1 MDAKTPGPCQSQIKV
16 KNKTH
21 KEDEK
26 VEGTTPTR
34 WKELSVSIMV
44 VVYFYFLLFFFLQRF
59 KYIYWTADFLLTAG
73 GNNNNNNDDDDNN
86 NKDKTDSNHLDGRN
100 LQQNHVKSAMLL
112 PSCAFVVRNVHLC
125 QSLPRVGAQIIPVA
139 LALTPDQRAAG
150 CS

>member
-1 MDAKTPGPCQSQIKV
+1 
-16 KNKTH
+16 
-21 KEDEK
+21 
-26 VEGTTPTR
+26 
-34 WKELSVSIMV
+34 MV

-73 GNNNNNNDDDDNN
+73 GKNNNNDDDDNN